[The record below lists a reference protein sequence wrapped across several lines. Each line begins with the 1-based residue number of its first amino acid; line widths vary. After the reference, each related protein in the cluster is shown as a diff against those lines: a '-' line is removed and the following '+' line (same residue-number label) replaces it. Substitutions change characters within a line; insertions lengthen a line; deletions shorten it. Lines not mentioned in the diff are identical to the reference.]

1 MHVDFRSGA
10 RFIEEPSVVVR
21 RKRSGRWQVLEIA
34 GEMDLQ
40 MGPILADVG
49 VDPCFVVL
57 DLHGV
62 TFMDCSSLR
71 ALENLQQRAR
81 AAGGSL
87 RLAAPS
93 VQVLRILALTR
104 MESAFPQFETVQMA
118 TSLAV
123 TPRRDHVPRLRGRAA
138 VRRPRRRPRG
148 AGRVEQL
155 RGALLR
161 RMTIEPARRLE
172 TRVPEMRD
180 RGRIRTGAFADITVF
195 DPAAVLDRSTYADA
209 AQYSTGIRF
218 VLVNGVPVVR
228 DGDFATRAMMYGQ
241 SVVVGLRMPGR
252 PIRAPR

>member
-1 MHVDFRSGA
+1 
-10 RFIEEPSVVVR
+10 
-21 RKRSGRWQVLEIA
+21 
-34 GEMDLQ
+34 

-49 VDPCFVVL
+49 VDPCLVVL

-123 TPRRDHVPRLRGRAA
+123 TPRRDHVPRLR
-138 VRRPRRRPRG
+138 PRRRPRG

-161 RMTIEPARRLE
+161 RMTIEHAKGALAQIHGISPDEAFTLMRVYSLSHRRHLIE
-172 TRVPEMRD
+172 IATLVIEDPRSVPELTAW
-180 RGRIRTGAFADITVF
+180 IKQK
-195 DPAAVLDRSTYADA
+195 P
-209 AQYSTGIRF
+209 
-218 VLVNGVPVVR
+218 
-228 DGDFATRAMMYGQ
+228 
-241 SVVVGLRMPGR
+241 
-252 PIRAPR
+252 

>member
-1 MHVDFRSGA
+1 M
-10 RFIEEPSVVVR
+10 
-21 RKRSGRWQVLEIA
+21 SGRWQVLEIA
-34 GEMDLQ
+34 GEMDIQ

-49 VDPCFVVL
+49 VDPCLVVL

-138 VRRPRRRPRG
+138 VRPRRRPRG

-161 RMTIEPARRLE
+161 RMTIEHAKGALAQIHGISPDEAFTLMRVYSLSHRRHLIE
-172 TRVPEMRD
+172 IATLVIEDPRSVPELTAW
-180 RGRIRTGAFADITVF
+180 IKQK
-195 DPAAVLDRSTYADA
+195 P
-209 AQYSTGIRF
+209 
-218 VLVNGVPVVR
+218 
-228 DGDFATRAMMYGQ
+228 
-241 SVVVGLRMPGR
+241 
-252 PIRAPR
+252 

>member
-1 MHVDFRSGA
+1 VTTHSAPGGVTLVHVDFRSGA

-21 RKRSGRWQVLEIA
+21 RKMSGRWQVLEIA

-40 MGPILADVG
+40 LGPILADVG

-71 ALENLQQRAR
+71 ALENLQGRAR
-81 AAGGSL
+81 AAGGSM

-104 MESAFPQFETVQMA
+104 MEGAFPQFDTVQMA

-123 TPRRDHVPRLRGRAA
+123 TPRRDSVPRLRGRAT
-138 VRRPRRRPRG
+138 VRRPRD

-161 RMTIEPARRLE
+161 RMTIEHAKGALAQIHGINPDDAFTLMRVYSLSHRRHLIE
-172 TRVPEMRD
+172 IATLVIEDPRSVPEL
-180 RGRIRTGAFADITVF
+180 TAWVK
-195 DPAAVLDRSTYADA
+195 
-209 AQYSTGIRF
+209 Q
-218 VLVNGVPVVR
+218 
-228 DGDFATRAMMYGQ
+228 
-241 SVVVGLRMPGR
+241 R
-252 PIRAPR
+252 P

>member
-1 MHVDFRSGA
+1 VHVDFRSGA

-21 RKRSGRWQVLEIA
+21 RKMSGRWQVLEIA
-34 GEMDLQ
+34 GEMDIQ

-49 VDPCFVVL
+49 VDPCLVVL

-161 RMTIEPARRLE
+161 RMTIEHAKGALAQIHGISPDEAFTLMRVYSLSHRRHLIE
-172 TRVPEMRD
+172 IATLVIEDPRSVPELTAW
-180 RGRIRTGAFADITVF
+180 IKQK
-195 DPAAVLDRSTYADA
+195 P
-209 AQYSTGIRF
+209 
-218 VLVNGVPVVR
+218 
-228 DGDFATRAMMYGQ
+228 
-241 SVVVGLRMPGR
+241 
-252 PIRAPR
+252 